1 MTWKKLQRLLACLL
15 AVLLLSQVGAF
26 SPAVFAAD
34 DSSYT
39 LQDGTA
45 IIKSTM
51 TTDEVNHALTR
62 ALVKD
67 FDQKS
72 EDAQAKL
79 LDDLKWEYKTN
90 GFKNKGTIFEAKSS
104 DLYWDSIAGG
114 RVVEEGK
121 VIKTK
126 YTCPALADNKDGD
139 YKVRLVGTTQEVTLT
154 KAEKLSS
161 SITLKQDASVK
172 LPYNEDGTLN
182 ADALRAAIFD
192 QVVEST
198 APDLKVDDVT
208 IEYYATA
215 TTGSLGA
222 LGRAWAPLEGGTVNS
237 VNYPAISAGEQKIRI
252 SYDESDTYFSTS
264 PEVMVTFTERADSHI
279 VLKSGQKVALPY
291 NDDVTVNYDA
301 LRASILTQVVDEG
314 TTPALTLQ
322 NTEIEYY
329 ASSALVDHKEWVKLE
344 GEYKTI
350 PVINKEIGYPA
361 ISAGEQQIRISF
373 KGDDEYKASS
383 DEVTVTF
390 AERPSVQVTKKENP
404 TFKLAFN
411 DDGTAIYDNIQQQV
425 FNAVIQST
433 DPTLTADDVSIKYLA
448 TEKVLGAADS
458 HEWMPLTGGKKNG
471 ISYPAIGEGTQKV
484 RISWGGNR
492 YYAPMDLEA
501 EVLVT
506 GRPDLQVTLK
516 ESPSVKLV
524 FNDDGKVIYD
534 NIYQQVWDAVIERTE
549 PELTLEQATLEYY
562 ADSKA
567 TGWVSEWVPLEG
579 GKKNSI
585 SYPGVSEG
593 TQKVRVSWRGTSVYA
608 PGHVDVDVVFLDR
621 DPAPFHLKTGVT
633 KVGIVYNPD
642 QSINY
647 EATEQA
653 LREALIEST
662 DSNYSVDLVKV
673 EYNIYGTH
681 LTDDRIANY
690 KDLSYRVL
698 DSDLLDGIKAGKFG
712 LGDQLLRLS
721 WSGNADYKPFEETRV
736 RVKMVDNRQP
746 TEVVLKPSIS
756 IVYNMDASVMKQ
768 NIFEYV
774 IDWDASKLPEKSTL
788 SVADFTIEYYAENEV
803 EADGMTTGGGVH
815 LYMPLEGGKGG
826 AFEGDP
832 TKFLTY
838 PQMGA
843 GDQKIRVTYKGNADY
858 RPSTPVEGNLT
869 VNKAKV
875 SVKVHST
882 SIYAEEAKDKLG
894 EGFITTDPADKFDI
908 YTIYGGMTSDVT
920 TSVFVQLPERYTNTA
935 LIQAIDWALEQAG
948 QPTLTEMMNNGTTV
962 GQLRKII
969 SDVISKGDDLPTFI
983 KDALKKA
990 GIDIDTLVK
999 LNEALSK
1006 LPGLLDNVRVA
1017 FGTPD
1022 QAGIY
1027 TVCAVTNNKNYETG
1041 FGMGALVVKKH
1052 YSGVKLQWNKTIPN
1066 GKLTAEEAAGFD
1078 FGATL
1083 MYDGNPAKKQTNVHY
1098 LYSGFTS
1105 KWKPYS
1111 STTTPP
1117 TEPGRYVMTAVTV
1130 GGNYQAAPI
1139 TRSFQITK

>member
-34 DSSYT
+34 SSGYT
-39 LQDGTA
+39 LHDGTA

-62 ALVKD
+62 ALVVG
-67 FDQKS
+67 FDQMSKA
-72 EDAQAKL
+72 DQNAL
-79 LDDLKWEYKTN
+79 LDSLQWEYKCEGKGKVFGVPVTHTDWGSIN
-90 GFKNKGTIFEAKSS
+90 GFTSVDKRIN
-104 DLYWDSIAGG
+104 
-114 RVVEEGK
+114 
-121 VIKTK
+121 
-126 YTCPALADNKDGD
+126 YTHPALKDNSDGT
-139 YKVRLVGTTQEVTLT
+139 YQVRVEGGSGQEVRL
-154 KAEKLSS
+154 EKRTGLAS
-161 SITLKQDASVK
+161 SISLKSGVSVA
-172 LPYNEDGTLN
+172 LTYNADGSLN
-182 ADALRAAIFD
+182 FDALRAAILE
-192 QVVEST
+192 QVVASST
-198 APDLKVDDVT
+198 PALTLQNTEIK
-208 IEYYATA
+208 YYAESK
-215 TTGSLGA
+215 TTGLSHQ
-222 LGRAWAPLEGGTVNS
+222 WVKLEGDKINLAT
-237 VNYPAISAGEQKIRI
+237 YPAISAGEQKIQI
-252 SYDESDTYFSTS
+252 SFYGNDQYTGSSA
-264 PEVMVTFTERADSHI
+264 EVNVTFVDRADAHI
-279 VLKSGQKVALPY
+279 VLKEGQ
-291 NDDVTVNYDA
+291 TVNLQYTEAVTIDFDA
-301 LRASILTQVVDEG
+301 LRTSILAQVVDQDSA
-314 TTPALTLQ
+314 PSLTAE
-322 NTEIEYY
+322 NTEIKYY
-329 ASSALVDHKEWVKLE
+329 ATATTGAAVGFGKNWAPLE
-344 GEYKTI
+344 GGK
-350 PVINKEIGYPA
+350 VDGLNYPA
-361 ISAGEQQIRISF
+361 ISAGDQQIQISF
-373 KGDDEYKASS
+373 KGDDAYKASS
-383 DEVTVTF
+383 ETTTVTF
-390 AERPSVQVTKKENP
+390 TERPAVSVTRNDSP
-404 TFKLAFN
+404 TFQLNYN
-411 DDGTAIYDNIQQQV
+411 DNGDAIYDNIQQQV
-425 FNAVIQST
+425 FDAVIQST
-433 DPTLTADDVSIKYLA
+433 DPTLTPGDVSIKYLA
-448 TEKVLGAADS
+448 TEKVLGVDS

-506 GRPDLQVTLK
+506 GRPALQVTLK
-516 ESPSVKLV
+516 DSPSVKLV

-633 KVGIVYNPD
+633 EVGIVYNPD

-662 DSNYSVDLVKV
+662 DPGYPVDLVKV
-673 EYNIYGTH
+673 QYNIYGTSI
-681 LTDDRIANY
+681 TDDWIANY
-690 KDLSYRVL
+690 KDLSYKVL
-698 DSDLLDGIKAGKFG
+698 DSDLFNGIKAGKFD

-721 WSGNADYKPFEETRV
+721 WRGNADYKPFEETRV

-756 IVYNMDASVMKQ
+756 IIYNMDASVMEQ

-774 IDWDASKLPEKSTL
+774 IDWDDSTLPDKSTL
-788 SVADFTIEYYAENEV
+788 SVDDFTIEYYAENVLGE
-803 EADGMTTGGGVH
+803 EDGGMKQWAPVA
-815 LYMPLEGGKGG
+815 GGKVNM
-826 AFEGDP
+826 
-832 TKFLTY
+832 LTY

-843 GDQKIRVTYKGNADY
+843 GDQKIRVTFKGDADY
-858 RPSTPVEGNLT
+858 RPSTPIEGNLT
-869 VNKAKV
+869 VKKAKV

-882 SIYAEEAKDKLG
+882 SIYADEELSKD
-894 EGFITTDPADKFDI
+894 FITTDPADNFDI
-908 YTIYGGMTSDVT
+908 FTVFGGVTSDVT
-920 TSVFVQLPERYTNTA
+920 GSVFVQLPERLTKGTIIK
-935 LIQAIDWALEQAG
+935 LIDKTLDGLG
-948 QPTLTEMMNNGTTV
+948 QKTLTQMMQQGTTV
-962 GQLRKII
+962 GELRKLL
-969 SDVISKGDDLPTFI
+969 SDIVAKGDELPQDVKDL
-983 KDALKKA
+983 LKKV

-999 LNEALSK
+999 LNEALNK
-1006 LPGLLDNVRVA
+1006 FPGLLDNVRVA
-1017 FGTPD
+1017 FDTPD

-1052 YSGVKLQWNKTIPN
+1052 YSGVKLTWNQNFTN
-1066 GKLTAEEAAGFD
+1066 GKISAADVAKFD

-1083 MYDGNPAKKQTNVHY
+1083 SYDGNRNISQSNVKY

-1105 KWKPYS
+1105 KWKTYS

-1117 TEPGRYVMTAVTV
+1117 TEPGRYVMTVVTL

>member
-1 MTWKKLQRLLACLL
+1 MTGKKLQRVLACLL

-26 SPAVFAAD
+26 SPVVFAAD
-34 DSSYT
+34 ASGYT

-62 ALVKD
+62 ALVVG
-67 FDQKS
+67 FDQMS
-72 EDAQAKL
+72 EADQNAL
-79 LDDLKWEYKTN
+79 LDSLQWEYKCEGKGKGLFGVSVTRTDWGSIN
-90 GFKNKGTIFEAKSS
+90 GFTSADKRTN
-104 DLYWDSIAGG
+104 
-114 RVVEEGK
+114 
-121 VIKTK
+121 
-126 YTCPALADNKDGD
+126 YTHPALADNKDGD
-139 YKVRLVGTTQEVTLT
+139 YKVRLAGTTAEVTLT

-161 SITLKQDASVK
+161 SIALKEGVSIA

-182 ADALRAAIFD
+182 ADALRAAIFA
-192 QVVEST
+192 QVVENTIPELTVSN
-198 APDLKVDDVT
+198 VT

-215 TTGSLGA
+215 KSGSFVGV
-222 LGRAWAPLEGGTVNS
+222 GEAWMPLEGGT
-237 VNYPAISAGEQKIRI
+237 K
-252 SYDESDTYFSTS
+252 D
-264 PEVMVTFTERADSHI
+264 
-279 VLKSGQKVALPY
+279 L
-291 NDDVTVNYDA
+291 
-301 LRASILTQVVDEG
+301 LT
-314 TTPALTLQ
+314 
-322 NTEIEYY
+322 
-329 ASSALVDHKEWVKLE
+329 
-344 GEYKTI
+344 
-350 PVINKEIGYPA
+350 YPA
-361 ISAGEQQIRISF
+361 ISAGEQQIQISF
-373 KGDDEYKASS
+373 KGDNTYKASS
-383 DEVTVTF
+383 ATTTVTF
-390 AERPSVQVTKKENP
+390 TERPAVSVTRNDSP
-404 TFKLAFN
+404 TFQLNYN
-411 DDGTAIYDNIQQQV
+411 DNGDAIYDNIQQQV
-425 FNAVIQST
+425 FDAVIQST
-433 DPTLTADDVSIKYLA
+433 DPTLTAGDVSIKYLA
-448 TEKVLGAADS
+448 TEKVLGVDS

-471 ISYPAIGEGTQKV
+471 TSYPAIGEGTQKV

-506 GRPDLQVTLK
+506 GRPALQVTLK
-516 ESPSVKLV
+516 DSPSVKLV

-662 DSNYSVDLVKV
+662 DPGYPVDLVKV
-673 EYNIYGTH
+673 QYNIYGTSI
-681 LTDDRIANY
+681 TDDWIANY
-690 KDLSYRVL
+690 KDLSYKVL
-698 DSDLLDGIKAGKFG
+698 DSDLFNGIKAGKFG

-721 WSGNADYKPFEETRV
+721 WRGNADYKPFEETRV

-746 TEVVLKPSIS
+746 TEVVLKSGASIT
-756 IVYNMDASVMKQ
+756 YNMDADVMLQ
-768 NIFEYV
+768 AIFENL
-774 IDWDASKLPEKSTL
+774 IDWDASTLPEKSTL

-803 EADGMTTGGGVH
+803 EIDGMTTGGGAH
-815 LYMPLEGGKGG
+815 LYMPIEGGKGG
-826 AFEGDP
+826 AFEGDLV
-832 TKFLTY
+832 KSLTY
-838 PQMGA
+838 PQMGT
-843 GDQKIRVTYKGNADY
+843 GEQQIRVTFNGDEAY
-858 RPSTPVEGNLT
+858 RPSTPIEGNLT

-894 EGFITTDPADKFDI
+894 KGFVTTDPADKFDI

-935 LIQAIDWALEQAG
+935 LIKAIDWALEQAG
-948 QPTLTEMMNNGTTV
+948 QPTLSEMMNKGTTV
-962 GQLRKII
+962 GQLRKIL
-969 SDVISKGDDLPTFI
+969 SDVISSGADLPQFI

-990 GIDIDTLVK
+990 NIDIDTLVK
-999 LNEALSK
+999 LNDALSK

-1017 FGTPD
+1017 IGTPN
-1022 QAGIY
+1022 QAGLY
-1027 TVCAVTNNKNYETG
+1027 VVTAVTNNKNYETG
-1041 FGMGALVVKKH
+1041 VGTGMLLVKKH
-1052 YSGVKLQWNKTIPN
+1052 YSGVKLTWNQNFTN
-1066 GKLTAEEAAGFD
+1066 GKISAADAAKFD
-1078 FGATL
+1078 FKATL
-1083 MYDGNPAKKQTNVHY
+1083 SYNGNSDISQDNVHY

-1111 STTTPP
+1111 STSTPP
-1117 TEPGRYVMTAVTV
+1117 TEPGRYVVTV
-1130 GGNYQAAPI
+1130 VTLGGNYQAAPI
-1139 TRSFQITK
+1139 TRAFQITK

>member
-26 SPAVFAAD
+26 LPTARAAGGY
-34 DSSYT
+34 S
-39 LQDGTA
+39 LQNGSA
-45 IIKSTM
+45 IIKSAM
-51 TTDEVNHALTR
+51 SDAEVNRALTR
-62 ALVKD
+62 ALVVG
-67 FDQKS
+67 FDQMS
-72 EDAQAKL
+72 EAEQNAL
-79 LDDLKWEYKTN
+79 LDSLTWEYYTN
-90 GFKNKGTIFEAKSS
+90 AVRKDIGIESKSKEM
-104 DLYWDSIAGG
+104 YWDSIGG
-114 RVVEEGK
+114 GKTVKEGLF
-121 VIKTK
+121 K
-126 YTCPALADNKDGD
+126 YTCPALAKNADGN
-139 YKVRLVGTTQEVTLT
+139 YQVRVASTTAEVTLT

-161 SITLKQDASVK
+161 SITLKQGAIIA
-172 LPYNEDGTLN
+172 LPYKEDGTLN
-182 ADALRAAIFD
+182 ADALRAAIFA
-192 QVVEST
+192 QVVENTTPELTVSN
-198 APDLKVDDVT
+198 VT

-215 TTGSLGA
+215 ESGSFVGF
-222 LGRAWAPLEGGTVNS
+222 GKNWAPLEGGKVDGL
-237 VNYPAISAGEQKIRI
+237 NYPAISAGEQKIRI

-291 NDDVTVNYDA
+291 TDATTVDFDA

-314 TTPALTLQ
+314 TTPSLTAE
-322 NTEIEYY
+322 NTEIKYY
-329 ASSALVDHKEWVKLE
+329 ATSSTGLAHEWVKLD
-344 GEYKTI
+344 GDKVNLAT
-350 PVINKEIGYPA
+350 YPA
-361 ISAGEQQIRISF
+361 ISAGDQQIQISF
-373 KGDDEYKASS
+373 KGDDAYKASS
-383 DEVTVTF
+383 ATTTVTF
-390 AERPSVQVTKKENP
+390 IERPSVQVTKKENP

-425 FNAVIQST
+425 FDAVIQST
-433 DPTLTADDVSIKYLA
+433 DPTLTAGDVSIKYLA
-448 TEKVLGAADS
+448 TEKVLGVDS

-506 GRPDLQVTLK
+506 GRPALQVTLK
-516 ESPSVKLV
+516 DSPSVKLV

-579 GKKNSI
+579 GKKNAI

-633 KVGIVYNPD
+633 VVGIVYNQD

-647 EATEQA
+647 AETEQA

-673 EYNIYGTH
+673 EYNIYGTAI
-681 LTDDRIANY
+681 TDDRFANY
-690 KDLSYRVL
+690 QDLSYKVL

-712 LGDQLLRLS
+712 LGDQVLRLS
-721 WSGNADYKPFEETRV
+721 WRGNADYKPFEETQV

-774 IDWDASKLPEKSTL
+774 IDWDDSKLPDKSTL

-858 RPSTPVEGNLT
+858 RPSTPIEGNLT

-908 YTIYGGMTSDVT
+908 YTIYGGVTSDVT
-920 TSVFVQLPERYTNTA
+920 TSVFVQLPERLTNSTV
-935 LIQAIDWALEQAG
+935 LKIVDEALELAG
-948 QPTLTEMMNNGTTV
+948 QPTLSEMMQNGTTV
-962 GQLRKII
+962 GALRKIL

-1052 YSGVKLQWNKTIPN
+1052 YSGVKLQWNRTIPN
-1066 GKLTAEEAAGFD
+1066 GKISAADAADFD

-1117 TEPGRYVMTAVTV
+1117 TEPGRYVMTVVTL

>member
-1 MTWKKLQRLLACLL
+1 MTGKKLQRVLACLL

-26 SPAVFAAD
+26 SPVVFAAD
-34 DSSYT
+34 ASGYT

-62 ALVKD
+62 ALVVG
-67 FDQKS
+67 FDQMS
-72 EDAQAKL
+72 EADQNAL
-79 LDDLKWEYKTN
+79 LDSLQWEYKCEGKGKGLFGVSVTRTDWGSIN
-90 GFKNKGTIFEAKSS
+90 GFTSADKRTN
-104 DLYWDSIAGG
+104 
-114 RVVEEGK
+114 
-121 VIKTK
+121 
-126 YTCPALADNKDGD
+126 YTHPALADNKDGD
-139 YKVRLVGTTQEVTLT
+139 YKVRLAGTTAEVTLT

-161 SITLKQDASVK
+161 SIALKEGVSIA

-182 ADALRAAIFD
+182 ADALRAAIFA
-192 QVVEST
+192 QVVENTIPELTVSN
-198 APDLKVDDVT
+198 VT

-215 TTGSLGA
+215 KSGSFVGV
-222 LGRAWAPLEGGTVNS
+222 GEAWMPLEGGTKDLLT
-237 VNYPAISAGEQKIRI
+237 YPAISAGDQQIQI
-252 SYDESDTYFSTS
+252 SFKGDNTYKASSATTT
-264 PEVMVTFTERADSHI
+264 VTFTERPAVSVTRNDSPTFQ
-279 VLKSGQKVALPY
+279 LNY
-291 NDDVTVNYDA
+291 NDN
-301 LRASILTQVVDEG
+301 
-314 TTPALTLQ
+314 
-322 NTEIEYY
+322 
-329 ASSALVDHKEWVKLE
+329 
-344 GEYKTI
+344 
-350 PVINKEIGYPA
+350 
-361 ISAGEQQIRISF
+361 
-373 KGDDEYKASS
+373 GD
-383 DEVTVTF
+383 
-390 AERPSVQVTKKENP
+390 
-404 TFKLAFN
+404 
-411 DDGTAIYDNIQQQV
+411 AIYDNIQQQV
-425 FNAVIQST
+425 FDAVIQST
-433 DPTLTADDVSIKYLA
+433 DPTLTAGDVSIKYLA
-448 TEKVLGAADS
+448 TEKVLGVDS

-471 ISYPAIGEGTQKV
+471 TSYPAIGEGTQKV

-506 GRPDLQVTLK
+506 GRPALQVTLK
-516 ESPSVKLV
+516 DSPSVKLV

-662 DSNYSVDLVKV
+662 DPGYPVDLVKV
-673 EYNIYGTH
+673 QYNIYGTSI
-681 LTDDRIANY
+681 TDDWIANY
-690 KDLSYRVL
+690 KDLSYKVL
-698 DSDLLDGIKAGKFG
+698 DSDLFNGIKAGKFG

-721 WSGNADYKPFEETRV
+721 WRGNADYKPFEETRV

-746 TEVVLKPSIS
+746 TEVVLKSGASIT
-756 IVYNMDASVMKQ
+756 YNMDADVMLQ
-768 NIFEYV
+768 AIFENL
-774 IDWDASKLPEKSTL
+774 IDWDASTLPEKSTL

-803 EADGMTTGGGVH
+803 EIDGMTTGGGAH
-815 LYMPLEGGKGG
+815 LYMPIEGGKGG
-826 AFEGDP
+826 AFEGDLV
-832 TKFLTY
+832 KSLTY
-838 PQMGA
+838 PQMGT
-843 GDQKIRVTYKGNADY
+843 GEQQIRVTFNGDEAY
-858 RPSTPVEGNLT
+858 RPSTPIEGNLT

-894 EGFITTDPADKFDI
+894 KGFVTTDPADKFDI

-935 LIQAIDWALEQAG
+935 LIKAIDWALEQAG
-948 QPTLTEMMNNGTTV
+948 QPTLSEMMNKGTTV
-962 GQLRKII
+962 GQLRKIL
-969 SDVISKGDDLPTFI
+969 SDVISSGADLPQFI

-990 GIDIDTLVK
+990 NIDIDTLVK
-999 LNEALSK
+999 LNDALSK

-1017 FGTPD
+1017 IGTPN
-1022 QAGIY
+1022 QAGLY
-1027 TVCAVTNNKNYETG
+1027 VVTAVTNNKNYETG
-1041 FGMGALVVKKH
+1041 VGTGMLLVKKH
-1052 YSGVKLQWNKTIPN
+1052 YSGVKLTWNQNFTN
-1066 GKLTAEEAAGFD
+1066 GKISAADAAKFD
-1078 FGATL
+1078 FKATL
-1083 MYDGNPAKKQTNVHY
+1083 SYNGNSDISQDNVHY

-1111 STTTPP
+1111 STSTPP
-1117 TEPGRYVMTAVTV
+1117 TEPGRYVVTV
-1130 GGNYQAAPI
+1130 VTLGGNYQAAPI
-1139 TRSFQITK
+1139 TRAFQITK